1 MARIPTA
8 EVHIDAAMVARLL
21 ASQAPHLAD
30 APITGFAHGWDN
42 ELFALGEDLL
52 VRLPRRQAA
61 AHLIAHEITFL
72 PRIADRLPAPVPVPV
87 FAGRPGSGYP
97 WQWSVVPHLA
107 GRSAAESA
115 VDERGPAASGLA
127 AFLVALHS
135 SADPDAPTNPFRGVP
150 LGRRAEQLA
159 DRVRAVAGAAACW
172 RWQQQAASPEWPLP
186 PVWVHGD
193 PHPLNLL
200 LGADHALAAV
210 VDFGDLGCG
219 DPASD
224 LAVAWLMFDAD
235 ARAVFRAHCDEHGSY
250 DPAIWSRAWAWALG
264 LSAVFAQTSDDMPAL
279 AEIAAHGLAQTL
291 GDAEFGASA

>member
-1 MARIPTA
+1 VLFRS
-8 EVHIDAAMVARLL
+8 LL
-21 ASQAPHLAD
+21 TSETVSNLAD
-30 APITGFAHGWDN
+30 AQRVVRWYKRRWTIEDFHKAWKTGCGA
-42 ELFALGEDLL
+42 EE
-52 VRLPRRQAA
+52 RRFQSAENLRRA
-61 AHLIAHEITFL
+61 VTILAFVA
-72 PRIADRLPAPVPVPV
+72 VPV

-107 GRSAAESA
+107 GRNAAESA
-115 VDERGPAASGLA
+115 VAERGPAASQLA

-135 SADPDAPTNPFRGVP
+135 TADPDAPTNPFRGVP

-159 DRVRAVAGAAACW
+159 DRVRAVAGASACW
-172 RWQQQAASPEWPLP
+172 RWQHQAASPEWPQP
-186 PVWVHGD
+186 PVWIHGD

-200 LGADHALAAV
+200 LGADHDLAAV

-250 DPAIWSRAWAWALG
+250 DRAIWSRAWAWALG
-264 LSAVFAQTSDDMPAL
+264 LSAVFCQTSDDMPAL

-291 GDAEFGASA
+291 GDAEFGAPA